1 MCRSTTYLVALP
13 TNMEKNDQVNVIIQS
28 LDTHSIDSIEHGL
41 DAANRLSALSLD
53 EKLMLSKAFSEVF
66 FHVHH
71 TGSLHMPKVA
81 AGIEK
86 LMAKFGTEMIPF
98 LFQEILA
105 ADTESAIYFGK
116 CMARHEVVGLDF
128 ILSQLDDHRAHDHDL
143 INLIQVIS
151 LFKIPE
157 AAKAVPAI
165 LAVAQHNNHQV
176 TSMCLYS
183 VGRLVQKLR
192 PAAFSEELRS
202 TLFDGAFRFLS
213 NPQVLVRKNAARA
226 LGKMLRKGLLSKE
239 NEQKLYK
246 TFLAIAGKDEH
257 HNWDRAFIVRRE
269 AESFLPYFC
278 QSSLHIRQYAQS
290 YKILSKRLLCANTYH
305 FTIEAPWIAKKI
317 EGGQFLIIRPHI
329 LSERIPLSVCG
340 WDRSGG
346 SIDIVVSAVG
356 KTTTQINAME
366 KGDFFEDVVG
376 PLGERSILPS
386 TPGTCVVIGGG
397 YGTGA
402 IIPTA
407 KDMKALGH
415 KVIGIVGARNRESL
429 IMIPELSQACDEV
442 MITTN
447 DGSDGMKGLVTDA
460 LAQLLG
466 REQVIY
472 VLAVGPV
479 PMMKAVSDMTR
490 TLKITTYVSLNA
502 IMVDGT
508 GMCGACRVTVGGETK
523 FACFHGPDFDG
534 HQVDFDNL
542 TKRQKMFARQEKMAF
557 ATMNV

>member
-1 MCRSTTYLVALP
+1 
-13 TNMEKNDQVNVIIQS
+13 METKDRVNTIIQS
-28 LDTHSIDSIEHGL
+28 LDTHSAESVTQAL
-41 DAANRLSALSLD
+41 NAAKELSDLTTD
-53 EKLMLSKAFSEVF
+53 EKLSLTKALSEVF

-71 TGSLHMPKVA
+71 TGSTSMPKLAVL
-81 AGIEK
+81 IEK
-86 LMAKFGTEMIPF
+86 LIGKFGPDMIPF
-98 LFQEILA
+98 LFQEILT
-105 ADTESAIYFGK
+105 ADTETAADFGK
-116 CMARHEVVGLDF
+116 SLARNGVVGLEF
-128 ILSQLDDHRAHDHDL
+128 ILSKLDEYRERDHDL
-143 INLIQVIS
+143 INLIQVLS

-157 AAKAVPAI
+157 AAKSVPAI
-165 LAVAQHNNHQV
+165 LAAAHHNNHQV
-176 TSMCLYS
+176 TSMGLYS

-192 PAAFSEELRS
+192 PTAFSEELRS
-202 TLFDGAFRFLS
+202 NIFDAVFRFLS

-246 TFLAIAGKDEH
+246 TFLAIAGRDEH

-269 AESFLPYFC
+269 AEDFLPYFC
-278 QSSLHIRQYAQS
+278 QSSLHIRQYSQS
-290 YKILSKRLLCANTYH
+290 YKILSKRLLCHNTYH
-305 FTIEAPWIAKKI
+305 FTIDAPLIAKKI

-340 WDRSGG
+340 WDRENG
-346 SIDIVVSAVG
+346 SVNIVVSAVG

-376 PLGERSILPS
+376 PLGERSILPAS
-386 TPGTCVVIGGG
+386 IGTCVVIGGG

-407 KDMKALGH
+407 RDMKALGN
-415 KVIGIVGARNRESL
+415 KVIGIVGARNQESL
-429 IMIPELSQACDEV
+429 IMIPELSNACDEV
-442 MITTN
+442 LITTN
-447 DGSDGMKGLVTDA
+447 DGSSGLKGFVTDA
-460 LAQLLG
+460 LSQVLE
-466 REQVIY
+466 REKVIY

-479 PMMKAVSDMTR
+479 PMMKAVSEMTR
-490 TLKITTYVSLNA
+490 SLKINTYVSLNA

-534 HQVDFDNL
+534 HKVDFENL
-542 TKRQKMFARQEKMAF
+542 TKRQKMFARQEQMAF
-557 ATMNV
+557 ANMNV

>member
-1 MCRSTTYLVALP
+1 METTDRVTP
-13 TNMEKNDQVNVIIQS
+13 IIQS
-28 LDTHSIDSIEHGL
+28 LDTQSADSIARAIQEV
-41 DAANRLSALSLD
+41 RLINDLTLQEKHALT
-53 EKLMLSKAFSEVF
+53 KAFSDVF

-71 TGSLHMPKVA
+71 TSSSRLPKA
-81 AGIEK
+81 AIDTEK
-86 LMAKFGTEMIPF
+86 LIARFGPEMIPY
-98 LFQEILA
+98 LFKEILE
-105 ADTESAIYFGK
+105 ADTETAVDFGK
-116 CMARHEVVGLDF
+116 SLARNGVVALEF
-128 ILSQLDDHRAHDHDL
+128 ILSKLDDYRAHDHDL
-143 INLIQVIS
+143 INLIQALS

-157 AAKAVPAI
+157 AARAVPEI
-165 LAVAQHNNHQV
+165 LALAQHNNHQV
-176 TSMCLYS
+176 TSMCLHA

-202 TLFDGAFRFLS
+202 AMFDAVFRFLS

-226 LGKMLRKGLLSKE
+226 LGKMLRKGLLSRE

-278 QSSLHIRQYAQS
+278 QSSLHIRQYTQS
-290 YKILSKRLLCANTYH
+290 YKILSKRLLCTNTYH
-305 FTIEAPWIAKKI
+305 FTIDAPWIAKKI

-340 WDRSGG
+340 WDRGGG

-447 DGSDGMKGLVTDA
+447 DGSEGMKGLVTDA
-460 LAQLLG
+460 LAQLLD

-490 TLKITTYVSLNA
+490 PLKITTYVSLNA

>member
-1 MCRSTTYLVALP
+1 ME
-13 TNMEKNDQVNVIIQS
+13 TNDRVYTIIQS
-28 LDTHSIDSIEHGL
+28 LDTRSAESVTQAL
-41 DAANRLSALSLD
+41 NAAKALSDLTTD
-53 EKLMLSKAFSEVF
+53 EKLSLTKALSEVF

-71 TGSLHMPKVA
+71 TGSTSMPKLAVL
-81 AGIEK
+81 IEK
-86 LMAKFGTEMIPF
+86 LIGKFGPDMIPF
-98 LFQEILA
+98 LFQEILT
-105 ADTESAIYFGK
+105 ADTETAVDFGK
-116 CMARHEVVGLDF
+116 SLARNGVVGLEF
-128 ILSQLDDHRAHDHDL
+128 ILSKLDEYRERDHDL
-143 INLIQVIS
+143 INLIQVLS

-165 LAVAQHNNHQV
+165 LAAAQHNNHQV
-176 TSMCLYS
+176 TSMGLYS

-192 PAAFSEELRS
+192 PTAFSEELR
-202 TLFDGAFRFLS
+202 LKMFDAVFRFLS
-213 NPQVLVRKNAARA
+213 NPQGLVRKNAARA

-246 TFLAIAGKDEH
+246 TFLAIAGRDEH

-269 AESFLPYFC
+269 AEDFLPYFC
-278 QSSLHIRQYAQS
+278 QSSLHIRQYSQS
-290 YKILSKRLLCANTYH
+290 YKILSKRLLCPNTYH
-305 FTIEAPWIAKKI
+305 FTIDAPLIAKKI

-340 WDRSGG
+340 WDREHG
-346 SIDIVVSAVG
+346 SINIVVSAVG

-376 PLGERSILPS
+376 PLGERSILPAS
-386 TPGTCVVIGGG
+386 IGTCVVIGGG

-407 KDMKALGH
+407 RDMKALGN
-415 KVIGIVGARNRESL
+415 KVIGIVGARNQESL
-429 IMIPELSQACDEV
+429 IMIPELTQACDEV

-447 DGSDGMKGLVTDA
+447 DGSSGLKGFVTDA
-460 LAQLLG
+460 LSQVLE
-466 REQVIY
+466 REKVIY

-479 PMMKAVSDMTR
+479 PMMKAVSEMTR
-490 TLKITTYVSLNA
+490 SLKINTYVSLNA

-534 HQVDFDNL
+534 HKVDFENL
-542 TKRQKMFARQEKMAF
+542 TKRQKMFAKQEQMAF
-557 ATMNV
+557 ANMNV